1 MLDRRG
7 FLVSMCA
14 SLAAVPLASLA
25 SEYGGRKVVDGFTVD
40 TLLNQE
46 FRDLHFRTPI
56 QSRFVS
62 KCRFI
67 NCNCDSSLIASFPGK
82 ALGVLGCHF
91 DIPADFKGVCVAVT
105 YV

>member
-7 FLVSMCA
+7 FLTSLCA

-25 SEYGGRKVVDGFTVD
+25 GEHGGRKVVDGFTVD

-56 QSRFVS
+56 QARFVS

-67 NCNCDSSLIASFPGK
+67 NCNCDRSLVISFPGERVT
-82 ALGVLGCHF
+82 LLGCYF
-91 DIPADFKGVCVAVT
+91 DLPADFKGVCAT
-105 YV
+105 AQ